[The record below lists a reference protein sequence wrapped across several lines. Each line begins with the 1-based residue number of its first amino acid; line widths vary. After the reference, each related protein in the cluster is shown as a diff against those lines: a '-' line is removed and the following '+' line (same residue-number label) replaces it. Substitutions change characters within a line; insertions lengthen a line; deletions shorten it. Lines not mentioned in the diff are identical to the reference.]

1 LLAFSGSHDCGMP
14 GKSLEYRGVSQTT
27 LFISQ
32 TTLFH
37 TFTMAERPCDWRCWT
52 AGLFLETAMLATD
65 ARRCPPRSRGLLG
78 GKLTRRAAG
87 QMAAARKSF
96 RGGRPLQPTLCP
108 RCGTPAPARSRPQPT
123 AWGRLWGIARR
134 NGRTGPNVPLRLE
147 AGFPRWKYHATRAG
161 RHRRESSGGSRPR

>member
-1 LLAFSGSHDCGMP
+1 LNTEAFH
-14 GKSLEYRGVSQTT
+14 KQR

-65 ARRCPPRSRGLLG
+65 ARSMPTRSRGLLG
-78 GKLTRRAAG
+78 AQTNSPRAR
-87 QMAAARKSF
+87 QMAARAKSF

-108 RCGTPAPARSRPQPT
+108 RCGTPCASAVQAAAHCVGPAVGDRERTAARSQRSIEDLK
-123 AWGRLWGIARR
+123 RD
-134 NGRTGPNVPLRLE
+134 
-147 AGFPRWKYHATRAG
+147 FPRWKYHATEPAVIV
-161 RHRRESSGGSRPR
+161 EKSSGGSRPR